1 MIGMYISAALIC
13 AASLL
18 VGRAVFVWLGEGRWT
33 WLEPAVGLAALMT
46 IGGVV
51 GRIPETDITAPI
63 LMGGLVIASAFA
75 LRRRYDLHDT
85 VVPAAIAVVVAL
97 LVFTIPF
104 VVSGRWGLLGVGFNN
119 DLGLHLAWSEHL
131 RSGNGPEPWT
141 GYPMGPHAIA
151 VAFATVPSTTLGQ
164 AFSGEVLAI
173 GILTAITAV
182 GGLRGVGTGRRA
194 LAAVLVAASYLGV
207 SYYTQSAF
215 KETVEALF
223 VLAFALGLPR
233 LRGLFEA
240 DPDRKRLLV
249 PAVLLLT
256 GIISAYSFVGIAW
269 PVAIVGLWALSMP
282 EVRAA
287 LSPRRL
293 ARMLRRRAAVAW
305 VAGAAALVA
314 LLAFVGPFGFAEGFG
329 DVAGSNTYG
338 PVSPVEAFGVWPAA
352 NYRLNAAGGASLP
365 VLAAAIGI
373 VAFCLALAWWAR
385 RDERERTLPVALA
398 ACIVLYLLSLPV
410 SGDYSRA
417 KALVILAPLAMLVIL
432 RGLLAD
438 DDQAGG
444 RTGGRGLLRIA
455 RPVVAV
461 VFCVGAAYSSFLALR
476 DAPVGP
482 PGHGAELASFTYKV
496 EDRPTL
502 YAGQDRFAAYELLGA
517 DTSVPVVEFPD
528 EDVVENAT
536 KPFDTGDAYS
546 PIDFDSFTTQTLN
559 SFRYVVT
566 TAAAWSSH
574 QPENFEEVDRTESYV
589 LWERQEP
596 SEQRRRTLLEGTN
609 AAARLNCVAPESR
622 LFATRQLGRAKVFPD
637 PVIAAK
643 EGWEGGSI
651 LGLGEE
657 TSQVVEMEPG
667 PHRLSIQYFSPVDVR
682 LSAPGFE
689 RVLPAALDGARP
701 NTISLGNDGQF
712 WPAGLY
718 ESNGGEVEFT
728 LSVAEPTT
736 IQDITGYDGKAFFGA
751 LVALPD
757 EPPETVRLRET
768 CGRWIDWYIG
778 SMGP

>member
-18 VGRAVFVWLGEGRWT
+18 VGRAVFAWLGEGRWT
-33 WLEPAVGLAALMT
+33 WLEPAVGLGALMT
-46 IGGVV
+46 IGGIV

-63 LMGGLVIASAFA
+63 LMGGLVLAAVLA
-75 LRRRYDLHDT
+75 LRRRYDLHDA
-85 VVPAAIAVVVAL
+85 VVPAAIAVAVAL
-97 LVFTIPF
+97 VVFTIPF
-104 VVSGRWGLLGVGFNN
+104 AVSGRWGLLGVGFNN

-182 GGLRGVGTGRRA
+182 GGLRGLGTGRRA

-215 KETVEALF
+215 KETAEALF

-233 LRGLFEA
+233 LRGLFEP
-240 DPDRKRLLV
+240 DPDRKRILV

-269 PVAIVGLWALSMP
+269 PVAIAGLWALTVP

-293 ARMLRRRAAVAW
+293 AGMLRRRVAVAW
-305 VAGAAALVA
+305 VAGVAALVV
-314 LLAFVGPFGFAEGFG
+314 LLAFVGPFGFADGFG

-385 RDERERTLPVALA
+385 RDERERAVPVALA
-398 ACIVLYLLSLPV
+398 ACIALYLLSLPV

-438 DDQAGG
+438 EDPAAARGAG
-444 RTGGRGLLRIA
+444 RKAMRIA
-455 RPVVAV
+455 RPAVAI
-461 VFCVGAAYSSFLALR
+461 VFCLGAAYSSFLALR

-482 PGHGAELASFTYKV
+482 PGHGAELASFIYRV

-528 EDVVENAT
+528 DDVVENAT

-546 PIDFDSFTTQTLN
+546 PIDFDSFTSQTLN
-559 SFRYVVT
+559 NFRYVVT
-566 TAAAWSSH
+566 TAAAWNSH
-574 QPENFEEVDRTESYV
+574 HPDNFEEVDRTESYV

-596 SEQRRRTLLEGTN
+596 SDQRRRTLLEGTN

-637 PVIAAK
+637 PVIASK
-643 EGWEGGSI
+643 EEWDNGSI

-657 TSQVVEMEPG
+657 TSQVVELEPG
-667 PHRLSIQYFSPVDVR
+667 PQRLSIQYFSPVDVT

-712 WPAGLY
+712 WPAGLF
-718 ESNGGEVEFT
+718 ESSGGEVEFT
-728 LSVAEPTT
+728 LSVAEPSA
-736 IQDITGYDGKAFFGA
+736 IQDLTGYDGKAFFGA

-757 EPPETVRLRET
+757 EPTETVRLRET